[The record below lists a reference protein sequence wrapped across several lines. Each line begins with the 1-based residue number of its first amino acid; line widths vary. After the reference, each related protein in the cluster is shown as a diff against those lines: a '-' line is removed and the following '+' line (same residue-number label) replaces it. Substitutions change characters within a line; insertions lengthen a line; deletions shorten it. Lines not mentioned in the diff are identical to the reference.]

1 MKTRLKEIMAEKG
14 IMSKTLAE
22 AMGVSLVSVS
32 TLINGKVNN
41 LDTLAR
47 AANALNVPMWQLFAS
62 SEEIQDD
69 CSLRLKCPHCGK
81 PITLRLEE

>member
-41 LDTLAR
+41 LDTLAK

-62 SEEIQDD
+62 PEEIQDD
-69 CSLRLKCPHCGK
+69 SFLRLKCPHCGK
-81 PITLRLEE
+81 PITLRLEN